1 MYRSTMSTTPKIHE
15 IDLGRIVTEYVNLK
29 NLIEKYQSRLDDI
42 KKELSNQVDWFGD
55 VDDKGHKW
63 LPAGEHQLKRERR
76 VSINLDNRIAEQWA
90 KDKNMWDEISEEIR
104 VVSED
109 KLLGKVWDNPDLKL
123 ELDELYVKKESWAFK
138 VVEGKSYGDE

>member
-15 IDLGRIVTEYVNLK
+15 IDLGRIVTEYVHLK

>member
-1 MYRSTMSTTPKIHE
+1 MSTTPKIHE
-15 IDLGRIVTEYVNLK
+15 VDLGRIVTEYVNLK
-29 NLIEKYQSRLDDI
+29 GLVDKYQSRLDDI

-90 KDKNMWDEISEEIR
+90 KDKDMWDEISEEIR

-109 KLLGKVWDNPDLKL
+109 KLLGKVWDNPELKL
-123 ELDELYVKKESWAFK
+123 ELDDLYVKKETWAFK

>member
-42 KKELSNQVDWFGD
+42 KKELTNQVDWFGD